1 MSFFKNKH
9 LLIATAMAPMLGLA
23 SYFGV
28 NFLLSEKPLVAEAGQ
43 SYQLVEKSNCRYSSG
58 ICGLK
63 NVDFELTLSF
73 ERLNDGQLLLKLESA
88 HPLDGVMLALVEN
101 GTDEKQP
108 VEMRPLGA
116 DGLIWSLNIARPD
129 LERDRMHLVASSNG
143 TLYFGDAAMKFM
155 RDETKIEK

>member
-116 DGLIWSLNIARPD
+116 DGLIWSLNIARPE

-155 RDETKIEK
+155 RDETRIEK

>member
-108 VEMRPLGA
+108 VEMLPLGA
-116 DGLIWSLNIARPD
+116 DGLIWSLNIARPE

-155 RDETKIEK
+155 RDETRIEK

>member
-116 DGLIWSLNIARPD
+116 DGLIWSLNIARPE

-155 RDETKIEK
+155 LDETKIEK